1 MGRSLR
7 INIKIGDII
16 QSTKQ
21 FKLQFMS
28 LFRSDSV
35 KMVVCCIQFVD
46 LYEFLE
52 SLYTRSKTVYNT
64 ITVYKTVDLIVYF
77 W

>member
-52 SLYTRSKTVYNT
+52 SLYTPSKTVYNT